1 MALGTERE
9 AKYIAGSMRK
19 LLRDLVRPRL
29 KGIEKAFTSACLNEI
44 RTLFLHGSKH
54 KLTLMFFLEMVCLLY
69 FHRMT
74 Q

>member
-9 AKYIAGSMRK
+9 AKYIAAGSMRK
-19 LLRDLVRPRL
+19 LFRDLVRPRL

-54 KLTLMFFLEMVCLLY
+54 KLTLMFLEMLSHSFTSTV
-69 FHRMT
+69 
-74 Q
+74 